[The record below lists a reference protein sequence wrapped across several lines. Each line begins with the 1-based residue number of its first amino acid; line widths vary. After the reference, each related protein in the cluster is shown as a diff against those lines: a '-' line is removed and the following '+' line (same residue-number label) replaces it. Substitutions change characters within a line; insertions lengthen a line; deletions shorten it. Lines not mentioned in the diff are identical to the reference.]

1 LPVSDSKTDRVG
13 VYFQDG
19 IGSKL
24 DYYLKQSVTLA
35 SGTCRADG
43 KQNYRITV
51 NMTNGAPADAGTALS
66 LSILGRSIREGV
78 IPGYQRVTLMLYAPP
93 GSTIEGAT
101 VGGASVPLEAFHD
114 TSYPV
119 AKITTDFAPGATQ
132 TVTFD
137 VVAGKAGERAL
148 DAQITPLVSPTKVT
162 KANLDCA
169 TVKGK

>member
-1 LPVSDSKTDRVG
+1 M
-13 VYFQDG
+13 
-19 IGSKL
+19 
-24 DYYLKQSVTLA
+24 DYYLKQAVTLA

-43 KQNYRITV
+43 KQTYRVTV
-51 NMTNGAPADAGTALS
+51 DMTNGVPADAGTS
-66 LSILGRSIREGV
+66 LGRSIIGTSDREGV
-78 IPGYQRVTLMLYAPP
+78 IPGYQRVILMLYAPP

-119 AKITTDFAPGATQ
+119 AKISTDFAPGATQ

-137 VVAGKAGERAL
+137 VVAGKAGKRAL